1 MAVDFLDSLTRE
13 LSLVFLFLNAKRH
26 KSDTFLERR
35 GNFSSIYFV
44 MTEGERIPEPLR
56 LKAETKFHPLAV
68 LKRMEKLAQYPWE

>member
-1 MAVDFLDSLTRE
+1 
-13 LSLVFLFLNAKRH
+13 
-26 KSDTFLERR
+26 
-35 GNFSSIYFV
+35 